1 VKGLVLRSLL
11 MLALLVAAAVW
22 GLSAMG
28 VDVAHLSPERLRA
41 TVISYGP
48 WAPLAYFVIFGQP
61 LVPLPGS
68 AMIALAGVVFG
79 KGWGAVAGLLGA
91 TLRASTAFL
100 IARVLGRE
108 MVARLLLRGRIARLH
123 EKLGTHAFKT
133 MLLIRLL
140 PNVPFD
146 MQNYGLSFSRVT
158 FGPYLLATV
167 LGLIPCSI
175 AYAYLGDSLRN
186 PTQYWQVLAAAC
198 LVAALIIAQRVWG
211 RRKRQVV
218 AHRRT
223 MHHR

>member
-1 VKGLVLRSLL
+1 MKGLVLRSLL
-11 MLALLVAAAVW
+11 MLALLVAATVW

-28 VDVAHLSPERLRA
+28 VDVTHLSPERLRA
-41 TVISYGP
+41 SVLSYGA

-79 KGWGAVAGLLGA
+79 KGWGAAAGLLGA
-91 TLRASTAFL
+91 TLRASTTFL

-123 EKLGTHAFKT
+123 ETLGQHAFKT

-158 FGPYLLATV
+158 FGPYVLATA
-167 LGLIPCSI
+167 LGLAPASI
-175 AYAYLGDSLRN
+175 AYAYLGDSL
-186 PTQYWQVLAAAC
+186 TDLAQFWKLLGAVC
-198 LVAALIIAQRVWG
+198 LVAALIIAQRAWR
-211 RRKRQVV
+211 RRKRQPELE
-218 AHRRT
+218 R
-223 MHHR
+223 